1 MKTLEQWW
9 DAKRDNLK
17 GYLTYERLTGEESRS
32 LVYLHDWSLTR
43 GWGDPQTT
51 LQTYPELYEIFRT
64 ASLAM
69 CKQLEAMTEA
79 LTEASVR
86 G

>member
-17 GYLTYERLTGEESRS
+17 VYLTQAKLTPEESRS
-32 LVYLHDWSLTR
+32 LVYLHDWSIQK
-43 GWGDPQTT
+43 GWGEPQTT
-51 LQTYPELYEIFRT
+51 LQTYPDLYETFRT

-79 LTEASVR
+79 LAEAGSR